1 MKLILFKYFNA
12 FNCKIWSNITRLK
25 LFSLFFFFM
34 SFSLKAQD
42 INAHSP
48 KPIAGS
54 HQQRDADKKKI
65 KQQKKIEKNT
75 EKARKQH
82 LKLQSKNTKKMMRK
96 SNHSSKRWNEN
107 KKEFFLKRWFRK
119 KHR

>member
-1 MKLILFKYFNA
+1 MKLILFKYFTT
-12 FNCKIWSNITRLK
+12 FNSKIWSNTTCLK
-25 LFSLFFFFM
+25 LLTLFFFLM
-34 SFSLKAQD
+34 TSSLKAQD

-48 KPIAGS
+48 KPITGS

-65 KQQKKIEKNT
+65 KQQKKIEKNNET
-75 EKARKQH
+75 ARKQH

-96 SNHSSKRWNEN
+96 SSHSSKRWNEN
-107 KKEFFLKRWFRK
+107 KKEFFLKRWFKK

>member
-1 MKLILFKYFNA
+1 MN
-12 FNCKIWSNITRLK
+12 
-25 LFSLFFFFM
+25 
-34 SFSLKAQD
+34 FSLKAQD
-42 INAHSP
+42 INARSP
-48 KPIAGS
+48 KPITGS
-54 HQQRDADKKKI
+54 HQQQVADKKKI
-65 KQQKKIEKNT
+65 KQQIQIEKNT

-107 KKEFFLKRWFRK
+107 KNEFFLKRWFRK